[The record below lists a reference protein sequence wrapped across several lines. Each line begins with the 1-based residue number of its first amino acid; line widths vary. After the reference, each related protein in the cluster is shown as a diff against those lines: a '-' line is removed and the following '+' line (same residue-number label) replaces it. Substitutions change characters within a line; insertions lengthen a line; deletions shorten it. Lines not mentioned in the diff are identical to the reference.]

1 MSNTTKKP
9 VKKKK
14 PQQKYKVIVSNEETF
29 EEIISLKTNNFQLF
43 LFAFL
48 YTIFV
53 VILTTTII
61 FFTQVREYVPGYPS
75 SDLLLS
81 AAKITVKADSLERE
95 LALNAQFFSAIE
107 SVLRG
112 DPNQTAQRILDDDT
126 LTQNDLDAAQ
136 IVATIP
142 QDSILRAYVE
152 NQDKF
157 NLTRNQ
163 LLIDSKSYY
172 SPVKGVVTDGFDI
185 EKNHFAV
192 DVSVDIGTPVKAILA
207 GTVLFSEW
215 SVETGHVILLDHGE
229 NLISVYKHNSKILKS
244 QNETVQAGEVI
255 AFSGEEG
262 ALSSG
267 PHLHFEIWKNGLPID
282 PETILSFE

>member
-1 MSNTTKKP
+1 MSNTSKRP
-9 VKKKK
+9 LKKKK
-14 PQQKYKVIVSNEETF
+14 SQQKYKVIVSNEETF

-53 VILTTTII
+53 VTISTTII

-75 SDLLLS
+75 TDLLLS

-95 LALNAQFFSAIE
+95 LALNAQFFNAIE

-112 DPNQTAQRILDDDT
+112 DPNQTTQRLQQDSLI
-126 LTQNDLDAAQ
+126 QNDLKDTQ
-136 IVATIP
+136 IVSTIP
-142 QDSILRAYVE
+142 QDSILRVYVE

-163 LLIDSKSYY
+163 LLIDSKRYY

-192 DVSVDIGTPVKAILA
+192 DVSVDLGTPVKAILA

-244 QNETVQAGEVI
+244 QNESVQAGEVI

-262 ALSSG
+262 VLSSG

>member
-1 MSNTTKKP
+1 MSNSAKRPGNNKNP
-9 VKKKK
+9 K
-14 PQQKYKVIVSNEETF
+14 QKYKVVVSNDETF

-43 LFAFL
+43 LFALL
-48 YTIFV
+48 YTILV
-53 VILTTTII
+53 VIFSTTII

-75 SDLLLS
+75 TDLLVS
-81 AAKITVKADSLERE
+81 AAKITVKADSLEKE

-107 SVLRG
+107 SVLKG
-112 DPNQTAQRILDDDT
+112 DSNETAKRLEQDT
-126 LTQNDLDAAQ
+126 PIKNDLKEVE

-142 QDSILRAYVE
+142 QDSILRAYVD
-152 NQDKF
+152 NQDRF

-163 LLIDSKSYY
+163 LLIDSKRYY

-192 DVSVDIGTPVKAILA
+192 DVSVDIGTPVKALLA

-215 SVETGHVILLDHGE
+215 SIETGHVILLDHGE

-244 QNETVQAGEVI
+244 QNDTVQAGEVI

>member
-1 MSNTTKKP
+1 MRNTSKRP

-14 PQQKYKVIVSNEETF
+14 SQQKYKVIVSNEETF

-43 LFAFL
+43 LLAFL
-48 YTIFV
+48 YTIL
-53 VILTTTII
+53 VIILSTTII

-75 SDLLLS
+75 TDLLVS
-81 AAKITVKADSLERE
+81 AAKITVKADSLEKE
-95 LALNAQFFSAIE
+95 IALNDQFFSAIE

-112 DPNQTAQRILDDDT
+112 DSNDTAQRLQQDT
-126 LTQNDLDAAQ
+126 LIKNDLKDAQ

-163 LLIDSKSYY
+163 LLIDSKRYY

-215 SVETGHVILLDHGE
+215 SVDTGYVILLDHGE
-229 NLISVYKHNSKILKS
+229 NLISVYKHNSKTLKS

>member
-1 MSNTTKKP
+1 MNNAPKMPSNKNRS
-9 VKKKK
+9 
-14 PQQKYKVIVSNEETF
+14 QLKYKVVVSNDETF
-29 EEIISLKTNNFQLF
+29 KEIISLKTNNFQLF
-43 LFAFL
+43 LFALL
-48 YTIFV
+48 YTISV
-53 VILTTTII
+53 VIFSTAII

-75 SDLLLS
+75 TDLLVL
-81 AAKITVKADSLERE
+81 AAKTTIKTDSLEKE

-107 SVLRG
+107 SVLIG
-112 DPNQTAQRILDDDT
+112 ESNEAAKTLKQDT
-126 LTQNDLDAAQ
+126 LIQNDLKEAQ
-136 IVATIP
+136 IVAAIP
-142 QDSILRAYVE
+142 QDSVLRAYVD
-152 NQDKF
+152 NLDRF

-163 LLIDSKSYY
+163 LQIDSKSYY

-192 DVSVDIGTPVKAILA
+192 DISVDIGTPVKAILA

-215 SVETGHVILLDHGE
+215 SVETGHVILLDHGD

-244 QNETVQAGEVI
+244 QNDNVQAGEVI

-267 PHLHFEIWKNGLPID
+267 PHLHFEIWKNSLPID

>member
-1 MSNTTKKP
+1 MSKSAKRPINKKNS
-9 VKKKK
+9 
-14 PQQKYKVIVSNEETF
+14 QQKYKVVVSNDETF
-29 EEIISLKTNNFQLF
+29 EEIMSLKTNNFQLF
-43 LFAFL
+43 LFALL
-48 YTIFV
+48 YTILV
-53 VILTTTII
+53 VIFSTTII

-75 SDLLLS
+75 TDLLVS

-107 SVLRG
+107 SVLKG
-112 DPNQTAQRILDDDT
+112 DSNETAQRLEQDNSIK
-126 LTQNDLDAAQ
+126 NDLKVAE

-152 NQDKF
+152 NQDRF

-163 LLIDSKSYY
+163 LLIDSKRYY

-185 EKNHFAV
+185 QKNHFAV
-192 DVSVDIGTPVKAILA
+192 DVSVDIGTPVKALLA

-215 SVETGHVILLDHGE
+215 SIETGHVILLDHGE

-244 QNETVQAGEVI
+244 QNDTVQAGEVI

-267 PHLHFEIWKNGLPID
+267 PHLHFEIWRNGLPID

>member
-1 MSNTTKKP
+1 MSNSAKRPGNKKNP
-9 VKKKK
+9 K
-14 PQQKYKVIVSNEETF
+14 QKYKVVVSNDETF

-43 LFAFL
+43 LFALL
-48 YTIFV
+48 YTILV
-53 VILTTTII
+53 VIFSTTII

-75 SDLLLS
+75 TDLLVS
-81 AAKITVKADSLERE
+81 AAKITVKADSLEKE

-107 SVLRG
+107 SVLKG
-112 DPNQTAQRILDDDT
+112 DSNETAKRLEQDT
-126 LTQNDLDAAQ
+126 PIKNDLKEVE

-142 QDSILRAYVE
+142 QDSILRAYVD
-152 NQDKF
+152 NQDRF

-163 LLIDSKSYY
+163 LLIDSKRYY

-192 DVSVDIGTPVKAILA
+192 DVSVDIGTPVKALLA

-215 SVETGHVILLDHGE
+215 SIETGHVILLDHGE
-229 NLISVYKHNSKILKS
+229 NLISVYKHNSKILKL
-244 QNETVQAGEVI
+244 QNDTVQAGEVI

-267 PHLHFEIWKNGLPID
+267 PHLHFEIWRNGLPID

>member
-1 MSNTTKKP
+1 MSNTTEKP
-9 VKKKK
+9 VKKTL
-14 PQQKYKVIVSNEETF
+14 PQQKYKVIVSDEETF

-43 LFAFL
+43 LFAIL

-95 LALNAQFFSAIE
+95 LALNAQFLSAIE

-112 DPNQTAQRILDDDT
+112 DPNQTAQTIQDDT
-126 LTQNDLDAAQ
+126 LIKNDLEVAQ

-172 SPVKGVVTDGFDI
+172 SPVKGVVTDRFDI

-215 SVETGHVILLDHGE
+215 SVETGHVILIDHGE

>member
-1 MSNTTKKP
+1 MSNTPKRPKN
-9 VKKKK
+9 KNRS
-14 PQQKYKVIVSNEETF
+14 QLKYKVVVSNDETF
-29 EEIISLKTNNFQLF
+29 KEIISLKTNNFQFF
-43 LFAFL
+43 LFASL
-48 YTIFV
+48 YTISV
-53 VILTTTII
+53 VIFSTAII

-75 SDLLLS
+75 TDLLVS
-81 AAKITVKADSLERE
+81 AAKTSIKTDSLERE

-107 SVLRG
+107 SVLIG
-112 DPNQTAQRILDDDT
+112 EPNEAAKILKQDT
-126 LTQNDLDAAQ
+126 LIQNDLKEAQ
-136 IVATIP
+136 VVTAIP
-142 QDSILRAYVE
+142 QDSVLRAYVD
-152 NQDKF
+152 NLDRF

-163 LLIDSKSYY
+163 LQTDSKSYY

-192 DVSVDIGTPVKAILA
+192 DISVDIGTPVKAVLA

-215 SVETGHVILLDHGE
+215 SVETGHVILLDHGD

-244 QNETVQAGEVI
+244 QNDNVQAGEVI

-267 PHLHFEIWKNGLPID
+267 PHLHFEIWKNSLPID

>member
-112 DPNQTAQRILDDDT
+112 DPNQTAQRILDDT
-126 LTQNDLDAAQ
+126 LTKNDLDAAQ

-172 SPVKGVVTDGFDI
+172 SPVKGIVTDGFDI

-244 QNETVQAGEVI
+244 QNETVRAGEVI

>member
-1 MSNTTKKP
+1 MSNTSKRL
-9 VKKKK
+9 VKKRK
-14 PQQKYKVIVSNEETF
+14 PQQKYKVIVSDEETF

-48 YTIFV
+48 YTVLVIIFS
-53 VILTTTII
+53 TAII

-75 SDLLLS
+75 TDLLVT
-81 AAKITVKADSLERE
+81 AAKITIKADSLERE
-95 LALNAQFFSAIE
+95 LALNDQFFSAIE
-107 SVLRG
+107 SVLTG
-112 DPNQTAQRILDDDT
+112 DSNEAALRTQQDT
-126 LTQNDLDAAQ
+126 LIQNDLKDAQ

-142 QDSILRAYVE
+142 QDSILRAYVDNE
-152 NQDKF
+152 DRF

-163 LLIDSKSYY
+163 LLIDSKSYF

-229 NLISVYKHNSKILKS
+229 NLISVYKHNSKNLKL

-262 ALSSG
+262 SLSSG

-282 PETILSFE
+282 PESILSFE

>member
-1 MSNTTKKP
+1 MSSTSKRP

-14 PQQKYKVIVSNEETF
+14 SKQKYKVIVSDEETF
-29 EEIISLKTNNFQLF
+29 EEIISLKTDNFQLF
-43 LFAFL
+43 LLAFL
-48 YTIFV
+48 YTILV
-53 VILTTTII
+53 II
-61 FFTQVREYVPGYPS
+61 FSTTREYVPGYPS
-75 SDLLLS
+75 TDLLLA

-95 LALNAQFFSAIE
+95 LALNDQFFSAIE

-112 DPNQTAQRILDDDT
+112 DSKETAQRLQEDSLI
-126 LTQNDLDAAQ
+126 QNDFKNAK

-142 QDSILRAYVE
+142 QDSILRAYVDNE
-152 NQDKF
+152 DKF

-185 EKNHFAV
+185 ENNHFAV

-244 QNETVQAGEVI
+244 QNENVKAGEVI

-262 ALSSG
+262 ILSSG
-267 PHLHFEIWKNGLPID
+267 PHLHFEIWKNGQPID
-282 PETILSFE
+282 PEAILSFE

>member
-1 MSNTTKKP
+1 MSNTPKRSP
-9 VKKKK
+9 VNKKKA
-14 PQQKYKVIVSNEETF
+14 QQKYKVVVSNDETF
-29 EEIISLKTNNFQLF
+29 EEIISLKTNNFQIF

-48 YTIFV
+48 YTIAV
-53 VILTTTII
+53 VIISIIII
-61 FFTQVREYVPGYPS
+61 FFTQLREYVPGYPS
-75 SDLLLS
+75 TDLLVT
-81 AAKITVKADSLERE
+81 AAKVTLKADSLERE
-95 LALNAQFFSAIE
+95 LALNAQFFNAIE
-107 SVLRG
+107 SVLKG
-112 DPNQTAQRILDDDT
+112 DSNEIAQRLQQDT
-126 LTQNDLDAAQ
+126 LIQNDLKVSQ
-136 IVATIP
+136 IVPTIP
-142 QDSILRAYVE
+142 QDSVLRAYVD

-163 LLIDSKSYY
+163 LLIDSKRYY
-172 SPVKGVVTDGFDI
+172 LPVKGIVTDGFDV
-185 EKNHFAV
+185 ERNHFAI

-229 NLISVYKHNSKILKS
+229 SLISVYKHNSKTLKS
-244 QNETVQAGEVI
+244 QNDTVQAGEVI

-262 ALSSG
+262 TLSSG

>member
-1 MSNTTKKP
+1 MSNSAKRPVNKKN
-9 VKKKK
+9 
-14 PQQKYKVIVSNEETF
+14 PQQKYKIVVSNDETF
-29 EEIISLKTNNFQLF
+29 KEIISLKTNNFQLF
-43 LFAFL
+43 LFALL
-48 YTIFV
+48 YTILV
-53 VILTTTII
+53 VIFSTTII

-75 SDLLLS
+75 TDLLIS

-107 SVLRG
+107 SVLKG
-112 DPNQTAQRILDDDT
+112 DSNETAQRLEQDT
-126 LTQNDLDAAQ
+126 SIKNDLKE
-136 IVATIP
+136 IEIIATIP
-142 QDSILRAYVE
+142 QDSILRAYVD
-152 NQDKF
+152 NQDRF

-163 LLIDSKSYY
+163 LLIDSKRYY
-172 SPVKGVVTDGFDI
+172 SPVRGVITDGFDI

-192 DVSVDIGTPVKAILA
+192 DVSVDIGTPVKALLA

-215 SVETGHVILLDHGE
+215 SIETGHVILLDHGE

-244 QNETVQAGEVI
+244 QNDTVKAGEVI

>member
-48 YTIFV
+48 YTIL
-53 VILTTTII
+53 VIIFSITII
-61 FFTQVREYVPGYPS
+61 FFTQAREYVPGYPS
-75 SDLLLS
+75 TELLVS
-81 AAKITVKADSLERE
+81 AAKVTVKADSLERE

-107 SVLRG
+107 AVLRG
-112 DPNQTAQRILDDDT
+112 DSNETAQRIQQDT
-126 LTQNDLDAAQ
+126 LIQNDLDAAQ

-157 NLTRNQ
+157 NLTRSQ

-215 SVETGHVILLDHGE
+215 SVETGYVILLDHGK

-267 PHLHFEIWKNGLPID
+267 PHLHFEIWRNGLPID
-282 PETILSFE
+282 PETIISFE

>member
-14 PQQKYKVIVSNEETF
+14 PQQKYKVIVSDEETF

-61 FFTQVREYVPGYPS
+61 FFTQLREYVPGYPS

-112 DPNQTAQRILDDDT
+112 DPNQTAQSILDDT
-126 LTQNDLDAAQ
+126 LTQNDLGAAQ
-136 IVATIP
+136 IVAPIP
-142 QDSILRAYVE
+142 QDSVLRAYVE

>member
-1 MSNTTKKP
+1 MNNAPKMPSNKNRS
-9 VKKKK
+9 
-14 PQQKYKVIVSNEETF
+14 QLKYKVVVSNDETF
-29 EEIISLKTNNFQLF
+29 KEIISLKTNNFQLF
-43 LFAFL
+43 LFALL
-48 YTIFV
+48 YTISV
-53 VILTTTII
+53 VIFSTAII

-75 SDLLLS
+75 TDLLVL
-81 AAKITVKADSLERE
+81 AAKTTIKTDSLERE

-107 SVLRG
+107 SVLIG
-112 DPNQTAQRILDDDT
+112 ESNEAAKTLKQDT
-126 LTQNDLDAAQ
+126 LIQNDLKEAQ
-136 IVATIP
+136 IVAAIP
-142 QDSILRAYVE
+142 QDSVLRAYVD
-152 NQDKF
+152 NLDRF

-163 LLIDSKSYY
+163 LQIDSKSYY

-192 DVSVDIGTPVKAILA
+192 DISVDIGTPVKAILA

-215 SVETGHVILLDHGE
+215 SVETGHVILLDHGD

-244 QNETVQAGEVI
+244 QNDNVQAGEVI

-267 PHLHFEIWKNGLPID
+267 PHLHFEIWKNSLPID

>member
-112 DPNQTAQRILDDDT
+112 DPNQTAQSILDDT
-126 LTQNDLDAAQ
+126 LTQNDLDAVQ

-142 QDSILRAYVE
+142 QDSVLRAYVE

-244 QNETVQAGEVI
+244 QNETVRAGEVI

>member
-1 MSNTTKKP
+1 MSNTTKRP

-112 DPNQTAQRILDDDT
+112 DPNQTAQSILDDT
-126 LTQNDLDAAQ
+126 LTQNDLDAVQ

-142 QDSILRAYVE
+142 QDSVLRAYVE

-244 QNETVQAGEVI
+244 QNETVRAGEVI

>member
-1 MSNTTKKP
+1 MSNTHKGS

-14 PQQKYKVIVSNEETF
+14 PQQKYKVIVSSEETF

-43 LFAFL
+43 LFVFL
-48 YTIFV
+48 YTIL
-53 VILTTTII
+53 VIIFSITII
-61 FFTQVREYVPGYPS
+61 FFTQLREYVPGYPS
-75 SDLLLS
+75 TDLLVS
-81 AAKITVKADSLERE
+81 AAKATVKVDSLERE

-107 SVLRG
+107 AVLRG
-112 DPNQTAQRILDDDT
+112 DSNESAQRIQQEGT
-126 LTQNDLDAAQ
+126 LIQNDLKDAQ
-136 IVATIP
+136 IAATIP
-142 QDSILRAYVE
+142 QDSVLRAYVE
-152 NQDKF
+152 NEDRF
-157 NLTRNQ
+157 NLTRSQ

-192 DVSVDIGTPVKAILA
+192 DISVDIGTPVKAILA

-229 NLISVYKHNSKILKS
+229 NLISVYKHNSKNLKS
-244 QNETVQAGEVI
+244 QNETVRAGEVI

-267 PHLHFEIWKNGLPID
+267 PHLHFEIWRNGLPID
-282 PETILSFE
+282 PETIISFE

>member
-1 MSNTTKKP
+1 MSKSAKRPINKKNS
-9 VKKKK
+9 
-14 PQQKYKVIVSNEETF
+14 QQKYKVVVSNDETF
-29 EEIISLKTNNFQLF
+29 EEIMSLKTNNFQLF
-43 LFAFL
+43 LFALL
-48 YTIFV
+48 YTILV
-53 VILTTTII
+53 VIFSTTII

-75 SDLLLS
+75 TDLLVS

-107 SVLRG
+107 SVLKG
-112 DPNQTAQRILDDDT
+112 DSNETAQRLEQDNSIK
-126 LTQNDLDAAQ
+126 NDLKAAE

-152 NQDKF
+152 NQDRF

-163 LLIDSKSYY
+163 LLIDSKRYY

-185 EKNHFAV
+185 QKNHFAV
-192 DVSVDIGTPVKAILA
+192 DVSVDIGTPVKALLA

-215 SVETGHVILLDHGE
+215 SIETGHVILLDHGE

-244 QNETVQAGEVI
+244 QNDTVQAGEVI

-267 PHLHFEIWKNGLPID
+267 PHLHFEIWRNGLPID

>member
-1 MSNTTKKP
+1 MSNTTKRS

-14 PQQKYKVIVSNEETF
+14 PQQKYKVIVSDEETF

-61 FFTQVREYVPGYPS
+61 FFTQFREYVPGYPS

-112 DPNQTAQRILDDDT
+112 DPNQTAQSILDDT
-126 LTQNDLDAAQ
+126 LTQNDLGAAQ
-136 IVATIP
+136 IVAPIP
-142 QDSILRAYVE
+142 QDSVLRAYVE

-163 LLIDSKSYY
+163 LLIGSKSYY

-244 QNETVQAGEVI
+244 QNETVRAGEVI

>member
-1 MSNTTKKP
+1 MSNTSKRP
-9 VKKKK
+9 LKKKK
-14 PQQKYKVIVSNEETF
+14 SQQKYKVIVSNEETF

-53 VILTTTII
+53 VTISTTII

-75 SDLLLS
+75 TDLLLS

-95 LALNAQFFSAIE
+95 LALNAQFFNAIE

-112 DPNQTAQRILDDDT
+112 DPNQTTQRLQQDSLI
-126 LTQNDLDAAQ
+126 QNDLKDTQ
-136 IVATIP
+136 IVSTIP
-142 QDSILRAYVE
+142 QDSILRVYVE

-163 LLIDSKSYY
+163 LLIDSKRYY

-244 QNETVQAGEVI
+244 QNESVQAGEVI

-262 ALSSG
+262 VLSSG

>member
-1 MSNTTKKP
+1 MSNTTKKS

-14 PQQKYKVIVSNEETF
+14 SQQKYKVIVSNEETF

-43 LFAFL
+43 LFALL
-48 YTIFV
+48 YTISV
-53 VILTTTII
+53 VMLTTTII

-75 SDLLLS
+75 TDLLLS

-95 LALNAQFFSAIE
+95 IALNAQFFSAIE

-112 DPNQTAQRILDDDT
+112 DSNDAAQRTQQDT
-126 LTQNDLDAAQ
+126 LIQNDLKDVQ

-172 SPVKGVVTDGFDI
+172 SPVKGVVTDGFDV

-215 SVETGHVILLDHGE
+215 SVETGHVILIDHGE

-244 QNETVQAGEVI
+244 QNENVKAGEVI

-262 ALSSG
+262 VLSSG

-282 PETILSFE
+282 PEAILSFE

>member
-61 FFTQVREYVPGYPS
+61 FFTQAREYVPGYPS

-112 DPNQTAQRILDDDT
+112 DPNQTAQRIQDDT

>member
-1 MSNTTKKP
+1 MSNSAKRPVNKKN
-9 VKKKK
+9 
-14 PQQKYKVIVSNEETF
+14 PQQKYKVVVSNDETF

-43 LFAFL
+43 LFALL
-48 YTIFV
+48 YTILV
-53 VILTTTII
+53 VIFSTTII

-75 SDLLLS
+75 TDLLVS

-107 SVLRG
+107 SVLKG
-112 DPNQTAQRILDDDT
+112 DSNETAQRLEQDT
-126 LTQNDLDAAQ
+126 LIKNDLKEAE

-142 QDSILRAYVE
+142 QDSILRAYVD
-152 NQDKF
+152 NQDRF

-163 LLIDSKSYY
+163 LLIDSKRYY
-172 SPVKGVVTDGFDI
+172 SPVKGVVTNGFDF

-215 SVETGHVILLDHGE
+215 SIETGHVILLDHGE

-244 QNETVQAGEVI
+244 QNDTVQAGEVI

>member
-112 DPNQTAQRILDDDT
+112 DPNQTAQRIQDDT

>member
-1 MSNTTKKP
+1 MSNTTKRP

-61 FFTQVREYVPGYPS
+61 FFTQFREYVPGYPS

-112 DPNQTAQRILDDDT
+112 DPNQTAQSILDDT
-126 LTQNDLDAAQ
+126 LTQNDLDAVQ

-142 QDSILRAYVE
+142 QDSVLRAYVE

-244 QNETVQAGEVI
+244 QNETVRAGEVI

>member
-1 MSNTTKKP
+1 MSNSAKRPGNKKNP
-9 VKKKK
+9 K
-14 PQQKYKVIVSNEETF
+14 QKYKVVVSNDETF

-43 LFAFL
+43 LFALL
-48 YTIFV
+48 YTILV
-53 VILTTTII
+53 VIFSTTII

-75 SDLLLS
+75 TDLLVS
-81 AAKITVKADSLERE
+81 AAKITVKADSLEKE

-107 SVLRG
+107 SVLKG
-112 DPNQTAQRILDDDT
+112 DSNETAQRLEQDT
-126 LTQNDLDAAQ
+126 LIKNDLKEAE

-142 QDSILRAYVE
+142 QDSILRAYVD
-152 NQDKF
+152 NQDRF

-163 LLIDSKSYY
+163 LLIDSKRYY

-192 DVSVDIGTPVKAILA
+192 DVSVDIGTPVKALLA

-215 SVETGHVILLDHGE
+215 SIETGHVILLDHGE
-229 NLISVYKHNSKILKS
+229 NLISVYKHNSKILKL
-244 QNETVQAGEVI
+244 QNDTVQAGEVI

-267 PHLHFEIWKNGLPID
+267 PHLHFEIWRNGLPID

>member
-1 MSNTTKKP
+1 MSNSAKRPVNKKN
-9 VKKKK
+9 
-14 PQQKYKVIVSNEETF
+14 PQQKYKVVVSNDETF

-43 LFAFL
+43 LFALL
-48 YTIFV
+48 YTILV
-53 VILTTTII
+53 VIFSTTII

-75 SDLLLS
+75 TDLLVS
-81 AAKITVKADSLERE
+81 AAKITVKADSLEKE

-107 SVLRG
+107 SVLKG
-112 DPNQTAQRILDDDT
+112 DSNETAQRLEQDT
-126 LTQNDLDAAQ
+126 LIKNDLKEAE

-142 QDSILRAYVE
+142 QDSILRAYVD
-152 NQDKF
+152 NQDRF

-163 LLIDSKSYY
+163 LLIDSKRYY

-192 DVSVDIGTPVKAILA
+192 DVSVDIGTPVKALLA

-215 SVETGHVILLDHGE
+215 SIETGHVILLDHGE

-244 QNETVQAGEVI
+244 QNDTVQAGEVI

-267 PHLHFEIWKNGLPID
+267 PHLHFEIWRNGLPID

>member
-1 MSNTTKKP
+1 MSKSAKRRINKKNS
-9 VKKKK
+9 
-14 PQQKYKVIVSNEETF
+14 QQKYKVVVSNDETF
-29 EEIISLKTNNFQLF
+29 EEIMSLKTNNFQLF
-43 LFAFL
+43 LFALL
-48 YTIFV
+48 YTILV
-53 VILTTTII
+53 VIFSTTII

-75 SDLLLS
+75 TDLLVS

-107 SVLRG
+107 SVLKG
-112 DPNQTAQRILDDDT
+112 DSNETAQRLEQDNSIK
-126 LTQNDLDAAQ
+126 NDLKAAE

-152 NQDKF
+152 NQDRF

-163 LLIDSKSYY
+163 LLIDSKRYY

-185 EKNHFAV
+185 QKNHFAV
-192 DVSVDIGTPVKAILA
+192 DVSVDIGTPVKALLA

-215 SVETGHVILLDHGE
+215 SIETGHVILLDHGE

-244 QNETVQAGEVI
+244 QNDTVQAGEVI

-267 PHLHFEIWKNGLPID
+267 PHLHFEIWRNGLPID

>member
-1 MSNTTKKP
+1 MSNTSKRL
-9 VKKKK
+9 VKKRK
-14 PQQKYKVIVSNEETF
+14 PQQKYKIVVSDEETF
-29 EEIISLKTNNFQLF
+29 EEIVSLKTNNFQLF

-48 YTIFV
+48 YTVLVIIFS
-53 VILTTTII
+53 TAII

-75 SDLLLS
+75 TDLLVS
-81 AAKITVKADSLERE
+81 AAKITIKADSLERE
-95 LALNAQFFSAIE
+95 LALNDQFFSAIE
-107 SVLRG
+107 SVLTG
-112 DPNQTAQRILDDDT
+112 DSNEAAQRTQQDT
-126 LTQNDLDAAQ
+126 LIQNDLKDAQ

-142 QDSILRAYVE
+142 QDSILRAYVDNE
-152 NQDKF
+152 DRF

-163 LLIDSKSYY
+163 LLIDSKSYF

-229 NLISVYKHNSKILKS
+229 NLISVYKHNSKNLKL

-262 ALSSG
+262 SLSSG

-282 PETILSFE
+282 PESILSFE

>member
-1 MSNTTKKP
+1 MSNFAKRPINKKNP
-9 VKKKK
+9 K
-14 PQQKYKVIVSNEETF
+14 QKYKVVVSNDETF

-43 LFAFL
+43 LFALL
-48 YTIFV
+48 YTILV
-53 VILTTTII
+53 VIFSTTII

-75 SDLLLS
+75 TDLLVS
-81 AAKITVKADSLERE
+81 AAKITVKADSLEKE

-107 SVLRG
+107 SVLKG
-112 DPNQTAQRILDDDT
+112 DSNETAKRLEQDT
-126 LTQNDLDAAQ
+126 PIKNDLKEVE

-142 QDSILRAYVE
+142 QDSILRAYVD
-152 NQDKF
+152 NQDRF

-163 LLIDSKSYY
+163 LLIDSKRYY

-192 DVSVDIGTPVKAILA
+192 DVSVDIGTPVKALLA

-215 SVETGHVILLDHGE
+215 SIETGHVILLDHGE

-244 QNETVQAGEVI
+244 QNDTVQAGEVI

-267 PHLHFEIWKNGLPID
+267 PHLHFEIWRNGLPID

>member
-1 MSNTTKKP
+1 MSNSAKRPGNKKNP
-9 VKKKK
+9 K
-14 PQQKYKVIVSNEETF
+14 QKYKVVVSNDETF
-29 EEIISLKTNNFQLF
+29 EEIMSLKTNNFQLF
-43 LFAFL
+43 LFALL
-48 YTIFV
+48 YTILV
-53 VILTTTII
+53 VIFSTTII

-75 SDLLLS
+75 TDLLVS
-81 AAKITVKADSLERE
+81 AAKITVKADSLEKE

-107 SVLRG
+107 SVLKG
-112 DPNQTAQRILDDDT
+112 DSNETAQRLEQDT
-126 LTQNDLDAAQ
+126 LIKNDLKEAE

-142 QDSILRAYVE
+142 QDSILRAYVD
-152 NQDKF
+152 NQDRF

-163 LLIDSKSYY
+163 LLIDSKRYY

-192 DVSVDIGTPVKAILA
+192 DVSVDIGTPVKALLA

-215 SVETGHVILLDHGE
+215 SIETGHVILLDHGE

-244 QNETVQAGEVI
+244 QNDTVQAGEVI

-267 PHLHFEIWKNGLPID
+267 PHLHFEIWRNGLPID